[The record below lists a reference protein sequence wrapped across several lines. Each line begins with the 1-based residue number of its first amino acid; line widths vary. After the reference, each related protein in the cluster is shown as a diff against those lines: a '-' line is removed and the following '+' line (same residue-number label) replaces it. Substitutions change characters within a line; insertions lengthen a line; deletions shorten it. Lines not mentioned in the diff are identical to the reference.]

1 MAGIEGPFWKLRRD
15 RSKQPKREP
24 GPIDLQRYEASLAY
38 SGIATFMGLPLALT
52 PEDLKAGKVDVAIA
66 GAPVDTSLGHRGAQY
81 GPRYIRAD
89 ERTLPHTP
97 AMLLNPDTRVKPF
110 EVLKVVDY
118 GDAAVDPLDLPASCA
133 EIRSVVREIAETGAF
148 PVVLGGDHTILWP
161 DAAAVADVYG
171 PGNVGVLHFDCHVD
185 CADSVV
191 GHNIAHGTPIRRLIQ
206 DEHVPGK
213 NFVQVGLHSFL
224 VPDDELLGW
233 MLKNGLRSHHM
244 AEIERIGFD
253 AVLNKAIDEALDGP
267 KYLYVSIDVDVMD
280 PSFAPGTGTP
290 EPGGL
295 TPREILPAIR
305 RICHETPVVGFEVVE
320 VAPLLDPGITTV
332 MNARRIILEGLT
344 GMAQRK
350 LGIKQ
355 KNYLDPVMAG
365 KSRSV
370 KEVRALDGG
379 RSRSR

>member
-15 RSKQPKREP
+15 RSKQPRREP

-52 PEDLKAGKVDVAIA
+52 PEDLKAGQVEVAIV
-66 GAPVDTSLGHRGAQY
+66 GAPVDTSVGHRGAQY

-89 ERTLPHTP
+89 ERTLPYTP
-97 AMLLNPDTRVKPF
+97 GILLNPDTRIKPF

-118 GDAAVDPLDLPASCA
+118 GDAAVDPLDLKASCE

-161 DAAAVADVYG
+161 DAAALADVYG

-185 CADSVV
+185 CANSVV
-191 GHNIAHGTPIRRLIQ
+191 GHNVAHGTPIRRLIE

-233 MLKNGLRSHHM
+233 MLQNGLRSHHM
-244 AEIERIGFD
+244 AEVERIGFD

-267 KYLYVSIDVDVMD
+267 KYLYVSVDVDVMD

-295 TPREILPAIR
+295 TPREILPAMR

-344 GMAQRK
+344 GIAQRK
-350 LGIKQ
+350 LGIKE
-355 KNYLDPVMAG
+355 KNYLDPVVAG
-365 KSRSV
+365 KSRSMAQGA
-370 KEVRALDGG
+370 KPKKG
-379 RSRSR
+379 RKKK